1 MLNRFTKLCRHKN
14 LDFLGKQ
21 LVPGEESFLALFNC
35 RDCHSTISLAMR
47 QPLSRRAGKQ
57 EPALRK

>member
-1 MLNRFTKLCRHKN
+1 MCRHKN

-21 LVPGEESFLALFNC
+21 VVPGEENFLALFNC

-47 QPLSRRAGKQ
+47 QPLSRRTGKK